1 MDMNIDVDPDWGTPP
16 GESVASTTA
25 SDQGAGNLGFA
36 GTVSTGSARAAGL
49 ARLSDDEFGGGPT
62 MPMLPKTWDPETPEG
77 EGERG

>member
-16 GESVASTTA
+16 GESAVSTTA

-36 GTVSTGSARAAGL
+36 GTVSKGSAQAAGL
-49 ARLSDDEFGGGPT
+49 ATLSDDEFGGGPT
-62 MPMLPKTWDPETPEG
+62 MPILSKVRDPETPDE